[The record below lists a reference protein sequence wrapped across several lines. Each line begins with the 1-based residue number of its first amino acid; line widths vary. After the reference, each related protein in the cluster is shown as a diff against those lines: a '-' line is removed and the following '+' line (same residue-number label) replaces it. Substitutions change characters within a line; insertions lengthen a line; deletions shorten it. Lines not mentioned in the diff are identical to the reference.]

1 LRAQGPLPPLPAGPT
16 STGMAS
22 AASADFL
29 EVIYPLFVAARD
41 ADRQALAN
49 GTRGIMFLALA
60 AIYLIAD
67 RVTLGGGP
75 IYVGMTT
82 AATVVFDLS

>member
-1 LRAQGPLPPLPAGPT
+1 
-16 STGMAS
+16 MAS

>member
-1 LRAQGPLPPLPAGPT
+1 
-16 STGMAS
+16 MAS

-29 EVIYPLFVAARD
+29 EGIYPLVVVARD
-41 ADRQALAN
+41 ADRQSLAN
-49 GTRGIMFLALA
+49 GTLGIMFLALA

-67 RVTLGGGP
+67 RGTLGGGP

-82 AATVVFDLS
+82 VATVVFDLS